1 MDLFADQLSDKRTD
15 EIEDIENQTC
25 TYALYFTIA
34 QREEFKRLCKVGI
47 KAELG
52 EDAHKGNVSLHMLN
66 LLKRTYEND
75 N

>member
-1 MDLFADQLSDKRTD
+1 MNLFADLSSEKRTD
-15 EIEDIENQTC
+15 EIEDVENQTC
-25 TYALYFTIA
+25 TYALYFTLA
-34 QREEFKRLCKVGI
+34 QRDEFKRLCKIGI

-52 EDAHKGNVSLHMLN
+52 EDANKGNVSTHMLN